1 MEQMQ
6 HSSKFT
12 WIEVQFAKQAVDVL
26 VAARMTLKWTYC
38 MAF

>member
-6 HSSKFT
+6 NSANLS
-12 WIEVQFAKQAVDVL
+12 WIEVQFAKQAVDIVT
-26 VAARMTLKWTYC
+26 AARTTLKWSYC

>member
-6 HSSKFT
+6 ASANLS
-12 WIEVQFAKQAVDVL
+12 WIEVQFAKQAVDIVTS
-26 VAARMTLKWTYC
+26 ARITLKWSYC